1 MIFLKF
7 LVMALTRDRWS
18 LTCRL
23 LRTDYLRHVREP
35 FPGCGNRRKG
45 GIARPEADH
54 FLGRLDLP
62 CIKTYMESF
71 PRIAGRHMNFNC
83 YSYGAGDCLPTHDD
97 TAPTGQAARSVYG
110 VPLRRLALTT
120 YLHEEWHPPQTR
132 ISRAVHGT
140 AVPSSLPGG
149 PRERQSE
156 TSLHCRVVYDSGS
169 RCLSSRRSC
178 E

>member
-132 ISRAVHGT
+132 DLSCCSRYRGSIESAGWTPRAAIRDV
-140 AVPSSLPGG
+140 APLQGG
-149 PRERQSE
+149 
-156 TSLHCRVVYDSGS
+156 L
-169 RCLSSRRSC
+169 
-178 E
+178 